1 MSSANDARADGYGR
15 VYQAS
20 GDQHIVEHHHHAP
33 EWSGPDSV
41 RHPAVGRAPVT
52 LRDRVGEMDRLRA
65 AVEPGV
71 GNGVYVLH
79 GLGGCGKTA
88 VAYTLFR
95 YATEQAGR
103 IGLWVNASDPA
114 SLRSGMLAV
123 AADRGATDAELTGA
137 RGGLRPAA
145 DLVWHYL
152 DRSSEPWLLVLDN
165 ADTPA
170 ILRAGGWLRTSPA
183 GIVVVTTR
191 QAATHWWPG
200 AELLQFGVL
209 PRQDAALV
217 LQDIAPHAGT
227 LDDAAEV
234 ADRLGHL
241 PLALTLAG
249 GFLAHQVIDPWSLAD
264 YRRRLDG
271 DTDPDTGPAASFG
284 AVDET
289 HFDPRYLLN
298 STWQLSLDSLTAQG
312 LPEATPLLR
321 LLSCWAGDPLPL
333 KLLAR
338 AELGTQLHGS
348 RVESAL
354 RGLLDHSLTELVPG
368 QVRCLRVH
376 GILLDSV
383 AHATPDDEREQ
394 LAATAARLLLAML
407 PEVPERGAQDPAV
420 LLLAPHVMALLRRV
434 TRWGTSSSTVE
445 SAADCAHRLVV
456 AVHRSGDYA
465 SALTLATDAVA
476 LATEVL
482 PADDASVLRL
492 RLRVGRALFRLGRF
506 EESEALYQELR
517 SQCERAL
524 GPDAPE
530 TLDASSQVAGPLANL
545 GRIQEVPP
553 LQRRVVRVR
562 EETLGRQHPLTL
574 MARSAY
580 MEIAA
585 NPGMVGHPEQAD
597 MIAIGPELLA
607 DCYRT
612 LGEHH
617 PLTLTAELNFAA
629 SLFCASQH
637 TEALPHALKALA
649 GYERIFDPD
658 YPLVLNSRHALGRIL
673 TALGRHSE
681 AIEQGEVLVAG
692 RLRVLGPDHPWTRTA
707 QDLLARCRE
716 ANTSSPAED

>member
-1 MSSANDARADGYGR
+1 MSGPNEARAVGHGR

-41 RHPAVGRAPVT
+41 RHPSVGRAPVT

-95 YATEQAGR
+95 HATENVGR
-103 IGLWVNASDPA
+103 VGLWVNASDPA

-152 DRSSEPWLLVLDN
+152 HRSSEPWLLVLDN

-183 GIVVVTTR
+183 GTVVVTTR

-227 LDDAAEV
+227 LDDAAKV

-264 YRRRLDG
+264 YRQRLDG
-271 DTDPDTGPAASFG
+271 GGDEDGATGLLDS
-284 AVDET
+284 VDES
-289 HFDPRYLLN
+289 HFDPRHLLN
-298 STWQLSLDSLTAQG
+298 RTWQLSLDALTAQG

-321 LLSCWAGDPLPL
+321 LLACWAGDPLPL
-333 KLLAR
+333 KLLAH
-338 AELGTQLHGS
+338 AELGPELQRS

-354 RGLLDHSLTELVPG
+354 RGLLDHSLAELVPG

-383 AHATPDDEREQ
+383 AHVTPDDQREQ
-394 LAATAARLLLAML
+394 LATTAARVLHGLL
-407 PEVPERGAQDPAV
+407 PEVPERGAQDPAM
-420 LLLAPHVMALLRRV
+420 LLLAPHVIALLQRA
-434 TRWGTSSSTVE
+434 TRWGVSSATIE

-465 SALTLATDAVA
+465 SALTLATDAVT
-476 LATEVL
+476 LATASL
-482 PADDASVLRL
+482 PGDNVHVLRL

-506 EESEALYQELR
+506 EESEALYQQVLAT
-517 SQCERAL
+517 CEESL

-530 TLDASSQVAGPLANL
+530 TLEACLKIGSPLANL
-545 GRIQEVPP
+545 GRIQEAIPFR
-553 LQRRVVRVR
+553 RRVVQVR
-562 EETLGRQHPLTL
+562 ETTLGRKHPLTL
-574 MARSAY
+574 MARSAF

-585 NPGMVGHPEQAD
+585 NRGLAGLPEQAD
-597 MIAIGPELLA
+597 LIATGPELLA
-607 DCYRT
+607 DFYQAAGD
-612 LGEHH
+612 LH
-617 PLTLTAELNFAA
+617 PLTLTAELNYAA
-629 SLFCASQH
+629 ALSCAGRYA
-637 TEALPHALKALA
+637 EALPHAFTALA
-649 GYERIFDPD
+649 GYERVFDSD
-658 YPLVLNSRHALGRIL
+658 YPLVLNTRQALCRIL
-673 TALGRHSE
+673 AALGRHSE
-681 AIEQGEVLVAG
+681 AVEQGEVLVAG
-692 RLRVLGPDHPWTRTA
+692 RLRVLGPAHPWTRTA
-707 QDLLARCRE
+707 QELLAECRD
-716 ANTSSPAED
+716 ANTANSTE